1 MTQMTP
7 QYRAAAEQAL
17 GEVSVATDLLKKY
30 ATGPNDSLASVYPQ
44 MTDDEQAFVDGL
56 DAQGQDR

>member
-17 GEVSVATDLLKKY
+17 GEVSVATELLKKY
-30 ATGPNDSLASVYPQ
+30 ATGPDDTLQSIYPR
-44 MTDDEQAFVDGL
+44 MTPAEQEFVDELTEREG
-56 DAQGQDR
+56 